1 MNKLFC
7 PVAARCGGCQYTQIP
22 YREQLAQKQAK
33 IESLFPGVK
42 EISPIEG
49 MANPYY
55 YRCKVQAV
63 FGIQKGEIV
72 SGTYEAG
79 THRLVPVK
87 TCLLEQPAADAI
99 LHTIRRLMKEFKL
112 RPYHEDSGRGL
123 LRHVLIRCGYATGQI
138 LVVLVTGREPF
149 RGKQHFIR
157 ALRLAHPE
165 ITTVIH
171 SINDKKTSMV
181 LGMQNKVIYGPGF
194 IYDTLLGL
202 SFRISAQSFYQVNPP
217 QAEKLYTFALEMA
230 NLSGQESLLDAYCG
244 TGTIGL
250 IAADRVKQVTG
261 VEINREAVKD
271 AVLNAKMNHIQNA
284 RFVCQDAGQYLQK
297 EAARGRVPQVVIM
310 DPPRSGSD
318 KAFLQALAATGPRS
332 IVYISCNPVT
342 QARDAAYLTA
352 HGYCIKKAQ
361 PVDLF
366 PMTDHIENIIV
377 MKKKV

>member
-22 YREQLAQKQAK
+22 YQEQLAQKQAK

-42 EISPIEG
+42 EISLIEG

-55 YRCKVQAV
+55 YRCKVQAA

-230 NLSGQESLLDAYCG
+230 NLSGQESLLDKTTPRLIQSHTLKNAANPPFLGGFSIFG
-244 TGTIGL
+244 TV
-250 IAADRVKQVTG
+250 AA
-261 VEINREAVKD
+261 
-271 AVLNAKMNHIQNA
+271 
-284 RFVCQDAGQYLQK
+284 
-297 EAARGRVPQVVIM
+297 
-310 DPPRSGSD
+310 
-318 KAFLQALAATGPRS
+318 
-332 IVYISCNPVT
+332 
-342 QARDAAYLTA
+342 
-352 HGYCIKKAQ
+352 
-361 PVDLF
+361 
-366 PMTDHIENIIV
+366 
-377 MKKKV
+377 